1 MYVAFDKIEDDA
13 RVWIYQ
19 ADRKLSDTEAEK
31 LENEAKVFT
40 EQWAAHGTGLMAS
53 AKVFHHQFL
62 ILTVD
67 ESQHGASG
75 CSIDSSVAFVRN
87 VEKQYGL
94 NFFDRNKVAF
104 LLDEEIYLE
113 SIQNL
118 KNKIE
123 KGDIAS
129 DTLTFN
135 NLVATKGEMKE
146 KWVSP
151 AQNTWLARYF

>member
-1 MYVAFDKIEDDA
+1 MYVAFDEIEDKA
-13 RVWIYQ
+13 RIWIYQ
-19 ADRKLSDTEAEK
+19 ADRKLSIIEAEE
-31 LENEAKVFT
+31 LEEKAKIFT
-40 EQWAAHGTGLMAS
+40 EQWAAHGTGLKAS
-53 AKVFHHQFL
+53 AKVFHNQFL
-62 ILTVD
+62 VLSVD
-67 ESQHGASG
+67 ESQHSASG
-75 CSIDSSVAFVRN
+75 CSIDSSVTFVRN
-87 VEKQYGL
+87 AEQQFGI
-94 NFFDRNKVAF
+94 NFFDRTKVAF
-104 LLDEEIYLE
+104 LLGDEIYLE

-123 KGDIAS
+123 KGDIVS

>member
-1 MYVAFDKIEDDA
+1 MYVAFDEIEDNA

-75 CSIDSSVAFVRN
+75 CSIDSSVAFIRN
-87 VEKQYGL
+87 VEQQYGI

-104 LLDEEIYLE
+104 LLNEEIYLE